1 MDIEFNYSMNEIE
14 SLVIILVRLIYLL
27 LKIDLIIDLRIFS
40 HAKLEQYFFV
50 SKFNYRFF
58 SKMTLDQSNIDL
70 STLTPMMQQ
79 YMTVKLQHP
88 HSLMFYRMGDF
99 YELFFDDAHKA
110 AKILGITLTHRGK
123 ANGQPIPMAGVPY
136 HAAEGYLARLV
147 KKGETVVICE
157 QLGEVTGKGPVE
169 RGVVR
174 IITPG
179 TLTDD
184 ALLNAHQSSN
194 LVSICIKSDEI
205 GIALLDLSAGIFKV
219 QQQSFQAEQLPLEL
233 ARLMPSELLID
244 EDFKHPEVVEQIK
257 QILDCPVTKRPNVDF
272 NLNNAQK
279 TLCDQFAV
287 STLSGFGIEHLEL
300 AKAAAAA
307 LIHYAKDTQKTALP
321 HIRSIR
327 LEQSSDFIALDPV
340 TRRNLEIIDPLF
352 EHGTSLFDLT
362 NQCQTAMGSRLLSR
376 TLMQPIRD
384 TALLDQRLDAIQ
396 TILSGYHEAPIRL
409 VLKEISDIERVLS
422 RVALG
427 SARPRD
433 LVQLRQACAQIPY
446 LRHALAPMTST
457 PQSALINQLNEELGD
472 FNGLHHRLMSAIVEN
487 PPVLL
492 RDGNVIANGFDHEL
506 DELRQIRDHAGQFLI
521 DLEIKERETTGIN
534 TLKIGYNRVSGY
546 YIELTRAQA
555 EQAPAHYIRR
565 QTLKNAERYITPELK
580 SFEDKVLSSESRAL
594 AREKLLFEM
603 LLDELRQDIANLQ
616 MMASAIAQL
625 DVLTNF
631 AHLSRLYNWN
641 RPEFSPEI
649 GIHIQAGRHP
659 VVESLIKT
667 PYTPN
672 DTYLDV
678 QHRMSIITGPNMGGK
693 STFMR
698 QTALITLLAY
708 CGSFVPAKF
717 AKLGPIDR
725 IFTRIGS
732 ADDLS
737 SGKSTFMV
745 EMTETSQILHH
756 ATQQSLVLMD
766 EVGRGTS
773 TYDGLSLAWA
783 CVLDLTH
790 RIKCLCLFA
799 THYFELTE
807 LGMDPCI
814 DNYHVTAQEVNG
826 HLILLHKVQKGPA
839 SQSHGLQVAKLA
851 GIPQNVIKEAQAK
864 LKKLEK
870 LQLQTQPVQ
879 KDLFSQ
885 DLFSNSEPVEKIIE
899 VEKVVEIHQPS
910 QVEQLLSEIIVDDL
924 SPRQALDQLYQL
936 KQLLQKS

>member
-1 MDIEFNYSMNEIE
+1 MNIENSG
-14 SLVIILVRLIYLL
+14 
-27 LKIDLIIDLRIFS
+27 
-40 HAKLEQYFFV
+40 
-50 SKFNYRFF
+50 
-58 SKMTLDQSNIDL
+58 IDL
-70 STLTPMMQQ
+70 SSLTPMMQQ
-79 YMTVKLQHP
+79 YLRVKMEHP

-110 AKILGITLTHRGK
+110 AKLLGITLTHRGK
-123 ANGQPIPMAGVPY
+123 TSGKPIPMAGVPY

-157 QLGEVTGKGPVE
+157 QIGEVTGKGPVE

-184 ALLNAHQSSN
+184 ALLNSHQSSN
-194 LVSICIKSDEI
+194 LVSLCLQQNQI

-219 QQQSFQAEQLPLEL
+219 QQMDYLPEQLAIEL
-233 ARLMPSELLID
+233 SRLMPSEIVVD
-244 EDFKHPEVVEQIK
+244 EDIVDPNIIEQVKK
-257 QILDCPVTKRPNVDF
+257 QLDCPVTKRPNVDF

-287 STLSGFGIEHLEL
+287 SSLSGFGIDHLPL

-307 LIHYAKDTQKTALP
+307 LIHYAKETQKTALP
-321 HIRSIR
+321 HIRSIQ

-340 TRRNLEIIDPLF
+340 TRRNLELVEPLF
-352 EHGTSLFDLT
+352 EHGTSLFQLIND
-362 NQCQTAMGSRLLSR
+362 CQTAMGSRLLSR
-376 TLMQPIRD
+376 TLMQPLRD
-384 TALLDQRLDAIQ
+384 TALLDARLDAIQ
-396 TILSGYHEAPIRL
+396 ALIQGYHESPVRL

-446 LRHALAPMTST
+446 LRHALQPIVSAQ
-457 PQSALINQLNEELGD
+457 QSALIQNLNEELGD
-472 FNGLHHRLMSAIVEN
+472 FHGLHQRLMQAIVEN

-492 RDGNVIANGFDHEL
+492 RDGNVIAEGFDSEL
-506 DELRQIRDHAGQFLI
+506 DELRKIRDHAGQFLI
-521 DLEIKERETTGIN
+521 DLEVKERQESGIP

-555 EQAPAHYIRR
+555 EQAPEHYIRR

-594 AREKLLFEM
+594 AREKMLFEM
-603 LLDELRQDIANLQ
+603 LLDELRQDIAQLQ
-616 MMASAIAQL
+616 MMSSAIAQIDL
-625 DVLTNF
+625 LANF
-631 AHLSRLYNWN
+631 AHQARLRNWA
-641 RPEFSPEI
+641 RPEYSPEI
-649 GIHIQAGRHP
+649 GIKITAGRHP
-659 VVESLIKT
+659 VVEALSKT
-667 PYTPN
+667 AFTPN
-672 DTYLDV
+672 DTLLDYN
-678 QHRMSIITGPNMGGK
+678 HRLAIITGPNMGGK
-693 STFMR
+693 STYMR
-698 QTALITLLAY
+698 QTALIALLGY
-708 CGSFVPAKF
+708 CGSYVPAQT
-717 AKLGPIDR
+717 AVLGPIDR
-725 IFTRIGS
+725 VFTRIGS

-737 SGKSTFMV
+737 TGKSTFMV

-756 ATQQSLVLMD
+756 ATSQSLVLMD

-783 CVLDLTH
+783 CVLDLSK

-807 LGMDPCI
+807 LSKESGV
-814 DNYHVTAQEVNG
+814 DNYHVTAKEMNG
-826 HLILLHKVQKGPA
+826 NLILLHKVQQGPA

-851 GIPQNVIKEAQAK
+851 GIPANVIKEAQNR
-864 LKKLEK
+864 LRILEK
-870 LQLQTQPVQ
+870 QQHKNVNLAVQ
-879 KDLFSQ
+879 DDLFALATS
-885 DLFSNSEPVEKIIE
+885 SAEPEVIERVIE
-899 VEKVVEIHQPS
+899 VEKPS
-910 QVEQLLSEIIVDDL
+910 PALDLLRSIDVDNL
-924 SPRQALDQLYQL
+924 TPRQALEQLYALKEQL
-936 KQLLQKS
+936 NA